1 MIRRGWKG
9 NDSCPFSGV
18 QETIQ
23 VQHLFFFLAK
33 DAWTVVKNNFGIH
46 TTPLVLNTSW
56 ETGFKKFSTGYRELV
71 LSPSTAAGRPED
83 TT

>member
-1 MIRRGWKG
+1 MIPVHFLVSRRQYKY
-9 NDSCPFSGV
+9 SIC
-18 QETIQ
+18 
-23 VQHLFFFLAK
+23 FFLAK

>member
-1 MIRRGWKG
+1 
-9 NDSCPFSGV
+9 
-18 QETIQ
+18 
-23 VQHLFFFLAK
+23 LAK

-56 ETGFKKFSTGYRELV
+56 EAGFKKFSTGYRELV